1 MAESAKQ
8 PGAPPWAQVLSISP
22 PCAPVEPNGS
32 GAEGEASASYLRDRC
47 LSLTISGP
55 KAGGSTR
62 LDLGTFMAYWEAPP
76 LASQIWGSLLGLGLG
91 IWREHGV
98 GASSGL
104 DAW

>member
-1 MAESAKQ
+1 MLV
-8 PGAPPWAQVLSISP
+8 PY
-22 PCAPVEPNGS
+22 
-32 GAEGEASASYLRDRC
+32 YLR
-47 LSLTISGP
+47 TQGW
-55 KAGGSTR
+55 GSTR

-91 IWREHGV
+91 IWRELGV